1 VIIAETRG
9 SEVVAKFAAAF
20 GCAFDFEIDTCSP
33 SEHMSGGVEA
43 TPLNSARRA

>member
-1 VIIAETRG
+1 VIIADTR
-9 SEVVAKFAAAF
+9 SSMAAAQSAAAV

-43 TPLNSARRA
+43 TPLNSARSA